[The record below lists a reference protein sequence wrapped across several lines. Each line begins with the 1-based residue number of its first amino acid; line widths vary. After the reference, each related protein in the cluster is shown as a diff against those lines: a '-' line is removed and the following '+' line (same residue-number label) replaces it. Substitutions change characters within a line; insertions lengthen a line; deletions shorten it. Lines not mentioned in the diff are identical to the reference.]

1 MFSCVLWLYKIGF
14 SSRTCILTTQ
24 RGWLTLRT
32 CRSAY
37 KILLIYICCAFVGI
51 DNKQQIATVI
61 VRCLAVGNVSQF
73 EISEIVTLLEG
84 QWLRSEVA
92 LTPTEQGKFVTL
104 CHTLLTVLNQVN
116 VTLQYSSRYLWLCG
130 TKKFCNCVGF
140 WKGYVIF
147 GINLYWNS
155 SMIRVSNQN

>member
-1 MFSCVLWLYKIGF
+1 
-14 SSRTCILTTQ
+14 
-24 RGWLTLRT
+24 
-32 CRSAY
+32 
-37 KILLIYICCAFVGI
+37 LIYICCAFVGI

-116 VTLQYSSRYLWLCG
+116 VTLQYSSRYL
-130 TKKFCNCVGF
+130 
-140 WKGYVIF
+140 
-147 GINLYWNS
+147 
-155 SMIRVSNQN
+155 